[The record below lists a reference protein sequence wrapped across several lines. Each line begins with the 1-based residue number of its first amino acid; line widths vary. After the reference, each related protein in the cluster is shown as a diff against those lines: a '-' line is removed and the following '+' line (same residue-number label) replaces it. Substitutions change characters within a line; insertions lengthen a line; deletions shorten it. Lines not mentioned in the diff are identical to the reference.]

1 MSRVI
6 HKPADL
12 SVLTFIPL
20 LEEDERR
27 GLIPFLSFPPQ
38 YMRTLDPCAS
48 LPCIANATDGAG
60 RQGRSLSAGKGGRD
74 ETYDGLRSLARQPCP
89 RVA

>member
-27 GLIPFLSFPPQ
+27 GHIPFRYFPPQ

-48 LPCIANATDGAG
+48 LPCKAKVDGRGGKA
-60 RQGRSLSAGKGGRD
+60 RSELISGKGREG
-74 ETYDGLRSLARQPCP
+74 
-89 RVA
+89 